1 MENQQK
7 RYNGKTSLL
16 VTYHYEDDAHDAII
30 VSQTFDTFDEA
41 FSKMVR
47 VMPNDIRPDDGYDVA
62 CWGENPDTEEM
73 FDQYCSNTG
82 NGTYFLAVLSPV
94 ANEEG
99 CEQ

>member
-1 MENQQK
+1 METQQE

-16 VTYHYEDDAHDAII
+16 VTYHYEDDKHDAVI

-41 FSKMVR
+41 FSKMVI

-62 CWGENPDTEEM
+62 FWGENPDTEEM
-73 FDQYCSNTG
+73 FDQYTSYTG
-82 NGTYFLAVLSPV
+82 HGTYFLAVLFPV

-99 CEQ
+99 GEQ